1 MLISCWDLTESC
13 STRID
18 ESVDI
23 KKVDNDAHIH
33 GIWLFKECDILH
45 ARGDMDRLKCPT
57 WHKKN
62 PFLFPTDELTW
73 HYRSGTHWSGASSL
87 KVRRIFQANPPINT
101 KPPLHSSFLISMLLS
116 LETWLFEFLIFL
128 AERYDVW
135 KPDKK
140 KYSVSKFCPRSF
152 RIFVRKVVSWVA
164 FTMLLIITH
173 IHDHCRYYELMN
185 KICQ

>member
-1 MLISCWDLTESC
+1 MMLVYEGYDYSKNAIFYMREATWTISNAPRGTRNLTN
-13 STRID
+13 T
-18 ESVDI
+18 
-23 KKVDNDAHIH
+23 
-33 GIWLFKECDILH
+33 
-45 ARGDMDRLKCPT
+45 
-57 WHKKN
+57 
-62 PFLFPTDELTW
+62 
-73 HYRSGTHWSGASSL
+73 
-87 KVRRIFQANPPINT
+87 PINT

-164 FTMLLIITH
+164 FTMPLIITH

-185 KICQ
+185 KIFQ